1 MLASSVITNS
11 MQGPPAAKVTDI
23 HHLPQY
29 IPEKDTIL
37 RNVQLGGPTGK
48 HYEEQKHHGYRRVSR
63 QRNQAVQRRALAPG
77 HTGRLAFLPSQHVF
91 SLT

>member
-1 MLASSVITNS
+1 MLASSVVTNS
-11 MQGPPAAKVTDI
+11 MQGPLAAKVTDI

-48 HYEEQKHHGYRRVSR
+48 HYEEQKHHGYRRVCLGNGTR
-63 QRNQAVQRRALAPG
+63 PFNGAPWLHATPAG
-77 HTGRLAFLPSQHVF
+77 SPSFLPNTS
-91 SLT
+91 SL